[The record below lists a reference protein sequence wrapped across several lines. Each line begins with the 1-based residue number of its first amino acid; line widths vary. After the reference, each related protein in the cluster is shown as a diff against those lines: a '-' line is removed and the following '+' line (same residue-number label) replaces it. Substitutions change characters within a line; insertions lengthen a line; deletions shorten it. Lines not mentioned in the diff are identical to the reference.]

1 MMKKR
6 RIITI
11 SLLFLILLILIP
23 TFGRYVGKE
32 IRNHYLASKDF
43 YFNADKLAE
52 NGIVYQVENWSGLE
66 SYDVTFN
73 LDSYKNNN
81 VFAKSDIEY
90 TIKYSCSPNVYCD
103 INKTSG
109 IIFASNHTDSFTVTI
124 TPKKTLKDGEKAK
137 INVEVTSISPYKKK
151 LKGEFNVAV
160 GKIGLSYEILDE
172 PMSTYFETAITN
184 TLDYY
189 IARKKIDKYK
199 VGDKID
205 VSTYQS
211 LSEDMKKNFASAIIT
226 IEFDPNK
233 VLLDMT
239 SKEYLNALST
249 TTVDIEGNKYI
260 NSLKFEVDALS
271 SSRVKFYKVDSTKDY
286 SYPYE
291 SNESIVNVKFE

>member
-11 SLLFLILLILIP
+11 SLLFLILLIIIP

-291 SNESIVNVKFE
+291 SNDSIVNVKFE

>member
-1 MMKKR
+1 MKKR
-6 RIITI
+6 RIIII
-11 SLLFLILLILIP
+11 SLLFLVLLIIIP

-43 YFNADKLAE
+43 YFNADKLTE
-52 NGIVYQVENWSGLE
+52 NGVVYQVENWSGLE

-81 VFAKSDIEY
+81 VYAKSDISY
-90 TIKYSCSPNVYCD
+90 TIKYSCSSNVRCD

-109 IIFASNHTDSFTVTI
+109 IIYSSSHTDSFTITI

-137 INVEVTSISPYKKK
+137 IFVEVTSTSPYKKI

-172 PMSTYFETAITN
+172 SSSTYFETAITN

-189 IARKKIDKYK
+189 VARKRVDKYK

-211 LSEDMKKNFASAIIT
+211 LSDDMKKNFASAIVT
-226 IEFDPNK
+226 IEFDPNV

-239 SKEYLNALST
+239 SKEYLNAIST
-249 TTVDIEGNKYI
+249 TTTDIGGNEYI
-260 NSLKFEVDALS
+260 NSLTFEVQALS
-271 SSRVKFYKVDSTKDY
+271 SSRVKFYKVDSTQDY
-286 SYPYE
+286 SYPYD
-291 SNESIVNVKFE
+291 NDESIVDVNFE